1 MTEPKTKDPAA
12 PQPDGS
18 GVAAVN
24 RALSLICCFGNDDKS
39 LTLAELARR
48 TGLYKSTIL
57 RLAESLEQFG
67 VLVRDTD
74 GGFRLGPELVRLGS
88 LAHRVSGD
96 KMDIEAVLTQLVEA
110 TGESAT
116 YYIRRNDLR
125 LALFRVDSRKSLRD
139 HIRPGDLLTLQHG
152 AAGRVLSDTRPYAER
167 RDDPFQTIVSLGERD
182 PEIAAIAGPV
192 FQDGA
197 IVGSLSISG
206 AKTRFSDKVVQH
218 GRHCVGQACR
228 TLSLMLDP
236 ALEIPGA
243 SPKGAR
249 LSR

>member
-1 MTEPKTKDPAA
+1 MTEPKTKDLAA
-12 PQPDGS
+12 TPPDGS

-57 RLAESLEQFG
+57 RLAESLEQFD
-67 VLVRDTD
+67 VLIRDTD

-96 KMDIEAVLTQLVEA
+96 KMNIEAVLTQLVEA

-167 RDDPFQTIVSLGERD
+167 RNDPFQTIVSLGERD

-192 FQDGA
+192 FQDGV

-206 AKTRFSDKVVQH
+206 AKTRFSETVVQH
-218 GRHCVGQACR
+218 GRHSVERACR
-228 TLSLMLDP
+228 KLSLILDP
-236 ALEIPGA
+236 TLEIPGS
-243 SPKGAR
+243 SPKSASLPR
-249 LSR
+249 

>member
-1 MTEPKTKDPAA
+1 MTEPKTKDSAA
-12 PQPDGS
+12 NQPDGG

-39 LTLAELARR
+39 LSLAELARR

-57 RLAESLEQFG
+57 RLAESLEQFDI
-67 VLVRDTD
+67 LVRDTD
-74 GGFRLGPELVRLGS
+74 GGFRLGHELVRLGS

-96 KMDIEAVLTQLVEA
+96 KMDIEAVLTQLVEE

-139 HIRPGDLLTLQHG
+139 HIRPGDLLTLRHG
-152 AAGRVLSDTRPYAER
+152 AAGRVLSDTRPYVER
-167 RDDPFQTIVSLGERD
+167 RNDPFQTIVSLGERD

-192 FQDGA
+192 FQDGV

-206 AKTRFSDKVVQH
+206 AKTRFSEKVVQH
-218 GRHCVGQACR
+218 GRRCVEQACR

-236 ALEIPGA
+236 TLEIPGSPSRNA
-243 SPKGAR
+243 SLPR
-249 LSR
+249 